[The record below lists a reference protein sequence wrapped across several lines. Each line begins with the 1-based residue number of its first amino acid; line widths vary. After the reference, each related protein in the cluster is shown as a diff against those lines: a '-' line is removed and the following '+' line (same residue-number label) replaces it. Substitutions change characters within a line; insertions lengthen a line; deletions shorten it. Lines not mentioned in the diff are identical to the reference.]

1 MNNKFVRFVCLFM
14 ALLMILGILITVVSY
29 FLGLL

>member
-1 MNNKFVRFVCLFM
+1 MNKKFVRIVCLFM
-14 ALLMILGILITVVSY
+14 ALLMILDLVITVVSY

>member
-1 MNNKFVRFVCLFM
+1 MNKKFVRIVCLFM
-14 ALLMILGILITVVSY
+14 ALLMILGLVITVVSY